1 MYRPTYNRHD
11 TEGVAME
18 GAPDQQEA
26 PGRDKNLPRFLAPVM
41 PQKLADKKAAA
52 TKSPHDPSQN
62 YLVGMRG
69 CLAIMSFLW
78 VFLET
83 FAPATVKGSANDTGP
98 APQIA
103 LRKSLSVL
111 FWNDSLIYSSIIFLS
126 ARTICLPFLLDP
138 TNLTLMSVVLRR
150 GIRLWIPVAVCFIV
164 LYIVFSLNL
173 GNQYLFDFADATS
186 NVSMSA
192 DMYIMPNSLSNFNS
206 LFNVFWI
213 SHGFETQS
221 GNWAFPSQTM
231 WIVTAIFQ
239 QSYTVFVA
247 MVIIPYTRKSWRVW
261 GAFLFILTAWWVYS
275 WAWFSISGLLLADVI
290 MNMGFR
296 EKSKAGIS
304 LGPIRF
310 PAWPLY
316 ILVMAAGWIMQ
327 FIWVAAL
334 PELANEEIKY
344 HTGLYDTG
352 GLYTWNDPNNPQLRA
367 DIYLIIIGFWLLL
380 ETFAWMRAI
389 FANPVFRFLGE
400 RSFSYFL
407 LQSIIIYTL
416 GIKLCTD
423 NMGEDLA
430 NYESATGIAF
440 IATLLVTLAAGE
452 VFYWVF
458 ERPTKVFARFVFD
471 WIRE

>member
-1 MYRPTYNRHD
+1 
-11 TEGVAME
+11 
-18 GAPDQQEA
+18 
-26 PGRDKNLPRFLAPVM
+26 
-41 PQKLADKKAAA
+41 
-52 TKSPHDPSQN
+52 
-62 YLVGMRG
+62 
-69 CLAIMSFLW
+69 
-78 VFLET
+78 
-83 FAPATVKGSANDTGP
+83 
-98 APQIA
+98 
-103 LRKSLSVL
+103 
-111 FWNDSLIYSSIIFLS
+111 
-126 ARTICLPFLLDP
+126 
-138 TNLTLMSVVLRR
+138 
-150 GIRLWIPVAVCFIV
+150 
-164 LYIVFSLNL
+164 
-173 GNQYLFDFADATS
+173 
-186 NVSMSA
+186 
-192 DMYIMPNSLSNFNS
+192 
-206 LFNVFWI
+206 
-213 SHGFETQS
+213 
-221 GNWAFPSQTM
+221 M

-400 RSFSYFL
+400 RSFCKTTFL
-407 LQSIIIYTL
+407 SRRN
-416 GIKLCTD
+416 GITDRLFQRTSSSSPSSSTPSALSCARITWARTWRTTRVLPALRSSPPSLSLSLLARCSTGFLRGRPRCLRDLCLI
-423 NMGEDLA
+423 GFGSE
-430 NYESATGIAF
+430 
-440 IATLLVTLAAGE
+440 E
-452 VFYWVF
+452 VQ
-458 ERPTKVFARFVFD
+458 D
-471 WIRE
+471 WSVS